1 MEISQDKL
9 RALLTKVAAE
19 AVEAAYA
26 TIAERE
32 RIARKEAAA
41 LEAEQAAARIEA
53 ERTAAE
59 ALEAAKVAEGVS
71 WAYGLFGALAAA
83 IEAADR
89 LEREAFETRQI
100 KVAMFDASGAYLGM
114 KEGRADLIDAA
125 DVSAL
130 PDWAK
135 PPAITYVE
143 WSEEFDA
150 LHAQALA
157 QAGSTP
163 A

>member
-1 MEISQDKL
+1 MEISQDDL
-9 RALLTKVAAE
+9 AALLASVASE

-32 RIARKEAAA
+32 RVAAEGAAA
-41 LEAEQAAARIEA
+41 LAAEQAAARIEA
-53 ERTAAE
+53 ERVAAE
-59 ALEAAKVAEGVS
+59 ALEAERVSQGVS
-71 WAYGLFGALAAA
+71 WAFGLFGALAVA

-89 LEREAFETRQI
+89 MEREAFETRQI

-125 DVSAL
+125 DVSVL
-130 PDWAK
+130 PDWAR

-143 WSEEFDA
+143 WCEEFDK
-150 LHAQALA
+150 LHVQALA
-157 QAGSTP
+157 RAGSLS